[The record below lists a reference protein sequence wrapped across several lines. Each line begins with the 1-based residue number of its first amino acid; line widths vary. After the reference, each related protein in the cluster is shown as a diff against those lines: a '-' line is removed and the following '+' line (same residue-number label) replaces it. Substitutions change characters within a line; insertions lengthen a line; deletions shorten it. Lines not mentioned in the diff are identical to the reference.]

1 MIKCPL
7 CSTYIISNLLE
18 THLFIIH
25 DIKKTSEIKKIVY
38 NCRSHNNRP

>member
-1 MIKCPL
+1 MIECPL
-7 CSTYIISNLLE
+7 CSTHIISNLLE

-38 NCRSHNNRP
+38 NCLSQSNLP